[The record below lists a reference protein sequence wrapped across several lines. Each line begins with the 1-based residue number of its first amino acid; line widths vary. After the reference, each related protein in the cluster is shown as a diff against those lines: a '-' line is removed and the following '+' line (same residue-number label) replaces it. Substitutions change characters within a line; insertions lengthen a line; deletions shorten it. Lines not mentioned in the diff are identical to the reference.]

1 MNFQKALKTFLK
13 SQGLNIQYLADKI
26 NCTKANVYAKHNPSI
41 NFIRDV
47 CEALNCYVIT
57 DGTNYQLIEKN

>member
-13 SQGLNIQYLADKI
+13 SQGLNIEYLANKI
-26 NCTKANVYAKHNPSI
+26 NCTKANVYAKHSPSI

-47 CEALNCYVIT
+47 CEVLNCYVIT

>member
-13 SQGLNIQYLADKI
+13 SKGINVEVLADKLS
-26 NCTKANVYAKHNPSI
+26 CTKANVYAKNKPSI
-41 NFIRDV
+41 NFIKDV
-47 CEALNCYVIT
+47 CEALNCYVVT